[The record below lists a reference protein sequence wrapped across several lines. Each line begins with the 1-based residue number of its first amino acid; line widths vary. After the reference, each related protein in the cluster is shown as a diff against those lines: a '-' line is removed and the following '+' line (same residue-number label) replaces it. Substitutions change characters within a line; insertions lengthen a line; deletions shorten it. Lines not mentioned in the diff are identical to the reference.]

1 MVKPIKNFEE
11 LYLACE
17 DGRIYSTRRKKYLA
31 PAIQNSGYC
40 IVCLCKDGKLFM
52 RTVHRLI
59 ADTFLGEHPELE
71 VNHKDENKL
80 NNALSNLEFL
90 THKENINY
98 GTCMARRVESL
109 KKTRENNKKLK

>member
-1 MVKPIKNFEE
+1 
-11 LYLACE
+11 
-17 DGRIYSTRRKKYLA
+17 
-31 PAIQNSGYC
+31 
-40 IVCLCKDGKLFM
+40 M

-98 GTCMARRVESL
+98 GTCVTRRVESL